1 MDNKKFIGVILAA
14 GFSSRAETFKMTL
27 KFGENTV
34 IENTIIKMSKYCSKI
49 IVVGGYKIERLNFL
63 SDKYDFIELIFNE
76 NYKDGMY
83 SSVLKGF
90 NRALE
95 ETNWENIIFTPGDYP
110 AVRQEVYKR
119 LIDISQHEASENII
133 IPIYKEKDYFRN
145 GHPIILKKK
154 LLTKNNL
161 TDYGNLREFLYKRKQ
176 THVKVE
182 DKAILKDLDTMED
195 YKELLNM

>member
-63 SDKYDFIELIFNE
+63 SDKYDFVELIFNE

-83 SSVLKGF
+83 SSV
-90 NRALE
+90 
-95 ETNWENIIFTPGDYP
+95 
-110 AVRQEVYKR
+110 
-119 LIDISQHEASENII
+119 
-133 IPIYKEKDYFRN
+133 
-145 GHPIILKKK
+145 
-154 LLTKNNL
+154 
-161 TDYGNLREFLYKRKQ
+161 
-176 THVKVE
+176 
-182 DKAILKDLDTMED
+182 
-195 YKELLNM
+195 